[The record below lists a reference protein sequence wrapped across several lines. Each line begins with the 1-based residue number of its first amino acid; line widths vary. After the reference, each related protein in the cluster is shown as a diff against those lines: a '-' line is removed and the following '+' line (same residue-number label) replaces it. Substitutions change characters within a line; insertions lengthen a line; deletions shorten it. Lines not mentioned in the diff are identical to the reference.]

1 MVIGHHNLCKY
12 IAKGLCTK
20 LQSQLQASSSQSQP
34 QTQGYSSSSSVSV
47 SLSSSSCAFS
57 SPPSSWGRWLWS
69 RRWTGVSTTAAID
82 FLAPLAILRPELT
95 VMVRLEAAASSTWK
109 GGVMKML
116 GCPPWRRRRWG
127 WQGHPCPWRPSRCW
141 AGWQGWPRPPCW
153 KSWHQPSWLVL
164 LHLKQHLSCFRQ
176 RKEQLIRRRLHGTY
190 TWFFYFT
197 RWLKTVHS
205 LT

>member
-127 WQGHPCPWRPSRCW
+127 WQGHPCPSSPSRCW
-141 AGWQGWPRPPCW
+141 AGWRGWPRPPW
-153 KSWHQPSWLVL
+153 RKSWPLRGVRGGVEGWRGS
-164 LHLKQHLSCFRQ
+164 LHSPHLGSFYLK
-176 RKEQLIRRRLHGTY
+176 IRSHCGT
-190 TWFFYFT
+190 
-197 RWLKTVHS
+197 RPVGPGAPLDKC
-205 LT
+205 